1 MAHEINTAAT
11 IWQNVRA
18 LMLHHYQRED
28 LTRLARECAFAQST
42 ASRIKAGTH
51 ATGIDKLDAIAR
63 RFHLATW
70 QLLVPG
76 FDPKNPPALQPVS
89 EKERKL
95 YERIMTSVK
104 EIASDVESDS
114 YNKK

>member
-1 MAHEINTAAT
+1 MAQEIDTAAT
-11 IWQNVRA
+11 IWQNVRS
-18 LMLHHYQRED
+18 LMLHHYKRED
-28 LTRLARECAFAQST
+28 LTRLAKDCDFAQST
-42 ASRIKAGTH
+42 ASRIKAGKH

-63 RFHLATW
+63 RFSLATW

-104 EIASDVESDS
+104 EIASDSLPVDDRE
-114 YNKK
+114 K